1 MCGKGQTAAKESAMT
16 TRQYKYILAIA
27 KCGSISKAAEQ
38 LYISQSGLNQQLM
51 RMEKELGVTLF
62 ERDTHHLQITEAGE
76 IVAAYAREAI
86 SQEEC
91 MHAQLQ
97 DVLDSSTGEIRL
109 NLAMEQG
116 TQLFCAVFPIFHEKY
131 PRVSFKLE
139 DHKVY
144 DQYEMLLQKRLDIGM
159 AMITRREV
167 PELEYVHLARERF
180 LLGVPI
186 THPLAAMYQPTLDG
200 DYPEMD
206 LYLCKEEPFSLMFSG
221 STMRQA
227 IDPCFAEAGY
237 KPHVMFESR
246 MNHVAALMVRGGI
259 CLTILPESQARLYQ
273 DIRWF
278 RLAANPTWESCL
290 LYHHRNPPRK
300 SGRYFIDLAVS
311 KAGFLGAR
319 SQPVWG

>member
-1 MCGKGQTAAKESAMT
+1 MN
-16 TRQYKYILAIA
+16 TRQLKYILTIA
-27 KCGSISKAAEQ
+27 ECGSISKAVDQ
-38 LYISQSGLNQQLM
+38 LYISQSGLNQQLI
-51 RMEKELGVTLF
+51 RLEKELGVSLF
-62 ERDTHHLQITEAGE
+62 ERDTHHLKITEAGE
-76 IVAAYAREAI
+76 IVAAYAREAMFH
-86 SQEEC
+86 EER
-91 MHAQLQ
+91 MHAQLK
-97 DVLDSSTGEIRL
+97 DILDSNVGEIRL

-116 TQLFCAVFPIFHEKY
+116 TQLFCAVFPEFHKKY
-131 PRVSFKLE
+131 PRISFKLE

-144 DQYEMLLQKRLDIGM
+144 DQYELLRQKKLDIGM

-167 PELEYVHLARERF
+167 PELEYIHLARERF
-180 LLGVPI
+180 LLGVPAA
-186 THPLAAMYQPTLDG
+186 HPLAVMYRPTDDG

-227 IDPCFAEAGY
+227 IDPCFEAAGFQ
-237 KPHVMFESR
+237 PQVMFESR

-290 LYHHRNPPRK
+290 MYYRENPPRK

-311 KAGFLGAR
+311 NAGFLGER
-319 SQPVWG
+319 SKPVWL